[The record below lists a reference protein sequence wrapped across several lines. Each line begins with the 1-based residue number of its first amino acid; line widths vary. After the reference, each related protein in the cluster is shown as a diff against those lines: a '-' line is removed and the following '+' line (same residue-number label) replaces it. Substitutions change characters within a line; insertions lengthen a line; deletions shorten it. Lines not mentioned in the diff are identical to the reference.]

1 VEEQST
7 QLPAC
12 RLSRRRAVIALP
24 CAGAAAVLAGCA
36 TYGGSSG
43 NPPPAAPPAATTAPA
58 APPGG
63 SAAPATGKAPF
74 VPPPLARVGDIPVG
88 GGRIFEG
95 RQVVITQ
102 PQAGTIK
109 AFSVTCTHQG
119 CAVTGVSDGTI
130 NCACHGSKFD
140 IADGSVSGGP
150 APSPL
155 PAVNVKVDG
164 DAITLA

>member
-1 VEEQST
+1 VEAQPT

-12 RLSRRRAVIALP
+12 RLSRRRAVVALP

-43 NPPPAAPPAATTAPA
+43 NPPPAAPPAATNAPA

-63 SAAPATGKAPF
+63 GSAVPAPGRTLA
-74 VPPPLARVGDIPVG
+74 VPPLARVGDIPVG
-88 GGRIFEG
+88 GGKIFED

-119 CAVTGVSDGTI
+119 CAVSRVSRGTI
-130 NCACHGSKFD
+130 DCTCHGSKFD
-140 IADGSVSGGP
+140 IADGSVSAGP
-150 APSPL
+150 APAPL
-155 PAVNVKVDG
+155 PAVNVEVNG